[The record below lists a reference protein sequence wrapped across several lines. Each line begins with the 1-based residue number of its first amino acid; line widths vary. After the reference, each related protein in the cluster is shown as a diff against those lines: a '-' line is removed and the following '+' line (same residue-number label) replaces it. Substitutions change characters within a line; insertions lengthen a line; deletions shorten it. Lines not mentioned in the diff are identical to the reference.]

1 MDSNE
6 LARTEKLGT
15 RLLLGCLAV
24 WVLVWIYMTFLFEGT
39 AEEEMWAP
47 VAGFFM
53 GLVFGGFLSIVSAIY
68 AGSALKQAKTESPR
82 LKLILVLS
90 VIWFGSVCLMYI
102 F

>member
-6 LARTEKLGT
+6 LTGTEKLGT
-15 RLLLGCLAV
+15 RLFLGCLVLWGLV
-24 WVLVWIYMTFLFEGT
+24 WVYMTFLFEGT

-47 VAGFFM
+47 IAGFFM
-53 GLVFGGFLSIVSAIY
+53 GLVFGGFLAIVPAIY
-68 AGSALKQAKTESPR
+68 AGSALKQAKTGSAR